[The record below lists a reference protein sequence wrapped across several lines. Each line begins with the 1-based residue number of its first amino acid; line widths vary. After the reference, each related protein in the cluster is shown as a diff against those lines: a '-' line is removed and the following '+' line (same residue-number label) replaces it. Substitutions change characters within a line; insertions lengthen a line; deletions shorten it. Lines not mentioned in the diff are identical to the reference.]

1 MWLIKVHISQE
12 APTSTSGSSSL
23 YSKYKKIKII
33 ILPGDIVNKSFKLRK
48 YRHLKNWKK
57 KWIYLVKIYKKLVIL
72 EKIRYY

>member
-33 ILPGDIVNKSFKLRK
+33 KIIILPGDIVNKSFKLKK
-48 YRHLKNWKK
+48 YGHLK
-57 KWIYLVKIYKKLVIL
+57 KLK
-72 EKIRYY
+72 EKMNLLGKNI